1 MEYTEE
7 VKKEA
12 DSVVEKCFN
21 VVKKTDTCLHTLK
34 CPNAISCQLSKFG
47 CEGWEKISY
56 SLAIQDRQSVLEAIM
71 PLHSYCTTLE
81 LHDKIMNEIQ
91 SLTNQ
96 IEYLKS
102 KL

>member
-1 MEYTEE
+1 MNITEE
-7 VKKEA
+7 QEA
-12 DSVVEKCFN
+12 DMVVEKCFN

-56 SLAIQDRQSVLEAIM
+56 SLAIQDRQSVLE
-71 PLHSYCTTLE
+71 E
-81 LHDKIMNEIQ
+81 LNNCLPTPDCNCDIKIEMRIDE
-91 SLTNQ
+91 LTQQ
-96 IEYLKS
+96 IEYFKS